1 MDNRSLRVW
10 IVVVALVLMAG
21 SFAAGIGLGNASV
34 YGLAAQLAQWM
45 PGLYAHEVDSDL
57 PSATD
62 LRPLA
67 TFWEV
72 RDKIMRN
79 YVYPVDDPK
88 KLTYGAIR
96 GMLASLEDPYSRFLS
111 PEEFTD
117 FSKEVEG
124 SFEGIGVWLDQEK
137 AEGDRPAR
145 VVIMSVIPEGP
156 ASKVDLRPGDQIVA
170 VDGKPIQ
177 GMTLQAVVLL
187 MKGPANTPVTLLMK
201 RDGRKDAFEATMT
214 RTRIDSPNVETKV
227 LDGDIGYLWLRAF
240 NKLAEREARQGL
252 EKLLAQNVKGIV
264 FDLSMD
270 GGGLLEQAIS
280 VSSLFFPDGP
290 VVYVK
295 ERGGQPQAYN
305 ALGAAVVPANLPLVV
320 LVDQGTASASEIT
333 AGALQDRGRAKLIGT
348 RSFGKS
354 KVQTV
359 IKLND
364 DSALVL
370 STAVYLTPKM
380 RDVGAPWPEDK
391 TKRGLHPDVALPA
404 PDFDAGIKYE
414 EWHRG
419 NIEKA
424 ADYLR
429 KQLTGPTAPAPG

>member
-1 MDNRSLRVW
+1 MENNSLRVW
-10 IVVVALVLMAG
+10 IVVVVLVLMAG
-21 SFAAGIGLGNASV
+21 SFVAGIGLGNTSV

-45 PGLYAHEVDSDL
+45 PGIYDREVSSDL
-57 PSATD
+57 PSPTD

-79 YVYPVDDPK
+79 YVDPVDDPT

-111 PEEFTD
+111 PAEFAD

-124 SFEGIGVWLDQEK
+124 SFEGIGVWLEQERG
-137 AEGDRPAR
+137 EGDQPAR
-145 VVIMSVIPEGP
+145 VIIMSIIPEGP
-156 ASKVDLRPGDQIVA
+156 ASKVDLRPGDQIVG
-170 VDGKPIQ
+170 VDGKPIE
-177 GMTLQAVVLL
+177 GLTLQAVVQM
-187 MKGPANTPVTLLMK
+187 MKGPANTPVTLTIK
-201 RDGRKDAFEATMT
+201 REGRAEAFEVTMT
-214 RTRIDSPNVETKV
+214 RRRIDAPNVETKV

-240 NKLAEREARQGL
+240 NKQAEREARQGL
-252 EKLLAQNVKGIV
+252 EKLLAQNIKGLV

-280 VSSLFFPDGP
+280 VSSLFFADGP

-295 ERGGQPQAYN
+295 ERGEQPKAYN
-305 ALGAAVVPANLPLVV
+305 ALGGAVVPETLPLVV
-320 LVDQGTASASEIT
+320 LIDQGTASASEIT
-333 AGALQDRGRAKLIGT
+333 AGALQDRGRATLIGT

-391 TKRGLHPDVALPA
+391 TKRGLRPDVALEA
-404 PDFDAGIKYE
+404 PDFSKGIKYE

-424 ADYLR
+424 AEHLR
-429 KQLTGPTAPAPG
+429 QKLAAAGPPAAG

>member
-1 MDNRSLRVW
+1 MENRSVRIW
-10 IVVVALVLMAG
+10 VVIAVLVLMAG
-21 SFAAGIGLGNASV
+21 SFAAGTGLGNTSV
-34 YGLAAQLAQWM
+34 YGLAAQVAQWM
-45 PGLYAHEVDSDL
+45 PGLYDHEVDSDL
-57 PSATD
+57 PSAND

-72 RDKIMRN
+72 RDKVMRN
-79 YVYPVDDPK
+79 YVYPVEDPR

-111 PEEFTD
+111 PEEFAD

-124 SFEGIGVWLDQEK
+124 SFVGIGVWLEQEK
-137 AEGDRPAR
+137 AEDGRPAR
-145 VVIMSVIPEGP
+145 TIIMSIIPEGP
-156 ASKVDLRPGDQIVA
+156 ASQVDMHPGDQILA

-177 GMTLQAVVLL
+177 GMTLQAVVSL
-187 MKGPANTPVTLLMK
+187 MKGPTNTPVTLVLK
-201 RDGRKDAFEATMT
+201 REGRANGFEVTMT
-214 RTRIDSPNVETKV
+214 RTRIDAPNVETQV
-227 LDGDIGYLWLRAF
+227 LDGDIGYLWLRTF
-240 NKLAEREARQGL
+240 NKQAEREARQGL
-252 EKLLAQNVKGIV
+252 EKLLAQNIKGLV

-280 VSSLFFPDGP
+280 VSSLFFQEGP

-305 ALGAAVVPANLPLVV
+305 ALGTAVVPADLPLVV

-333 AGALQDRGRAKLIGT
+333 SGALQDRGRAKIIGT
-348 RSFGKS
+348 RTFGKS

-364 DSALVL
+364 NSALVL

-380 RDVGAPWPEDK
+380 RDVGAPWPEDE
-391 TKRGLHPDVALPA
+391 TKRGLHPDITLPS
-404 PDFDAGIKYE
+404 PDFAAGVKYQ
-414 EWHRG
+414 EWHKG
-419 NIEKA
+419 NIQKA

-429 KQLTGPTAPAPG
+429 GQLTAAATPAAG